1 MSVYFT
7 KSLNKA
13 SQIEDLDNEV
23 KKIIDLDKIN
33 DELNELSNNKA
44 DSQVVLRELE
54 DLKEKIKKIN
64 DSLKNLSGANFQ
76 DGGITSDKITI
87 TDGFIKDAMIEGLSA
102 GKITSGSFDT
112 TKADIVSENGNL
124 IIKDNTIQIRDTSK
138 VRVQIG
144 KDASGD
150 YNMYVW
156 DVNGN
161 LMFNATGITANAIK
175 NKIIRDD
182 MVSDNANIDGKK
194 LNIES
199 LIREV
204 NNSGSTIKAS
214 KINLDNVNQTLEIAF
229 KELST
234 ENDNNKKNISSALT
248 KIEVQQGQIETSISN
263 SKIIKDKQEKLEND
277 YNNTV
282 VTVNSIKNTIGQHTT
297 LINNTTG
304 KVESVESKTNT
315 LEKNLDSVTQ
325 TIQETK
331 KTVADNQNILE
342 KKTSELK
349 QSLDGISASVGTL
362 KETTN
367 IINKSIDSVNN
378 NLSNDIKSNFEKAI
392 TTAENLVLEKSNI
405 AKKYADD
412 VAAAKAELA
421 KQEAIANS
429 DGKIDAEEKAR
440 IQQAQENLNTAI
452 SKADKA
458 KQEAILEANRVAELK
473 KQEAINL
480 ASQDASNKAN
490 NMFNS
495 AKAYTNTEIST
506 VNNNISKATS
516 EINIL
521 KDKIESKVSQSD
533 IDKSISEIK
542 FGGRNLIIDRDKFR
556 FTGSDYG
563 NPDITTPGKII
574 IKNPQNG
581 FNAWVFIKNILSQNV
596 CIEEPYCISI
606 DLKANGTSKN
616 MYISLD
622 YRDSNNTPFYAEKI
636 DINLDENWNRFTIR
650 MKPQHEHVLSEVLF
664 AIGSDRKDC
673 NISEINYKNI
683 KLEKGTLPTADT
695 EAPEDLNSF
704 IVDKIKVVTDKVN
717 IVESTLIQKNN
728 SIEASVKDLNSTTQT
743 ITTNVSNINID
754 LTNKINTNLDAA
766 KNFATT
772 KANNAKQESIKY
784 SDTLGQQLKANAEKY
799 ANDVAIA
806 KSNLAKEEAIAAADG
821 KISEEEKQRIQ
832 QAQENLNTAIA
843 KSNEAEAK
851 AKAHADQVAEQ
862 KKNEALENSKSY
874 TNAQITT
881 VNGNIHNVESNLSI
895 LRDKISTKV
904 SQEDINNSIKNIKF
918 GGRNLALQTQPRE
931 YSAFKGSL
939 NDCQFNNEILLESL
953 SIGDPVTISFK
964 FGYENLVPLSGA
976 KDFAIRIQGSGD
988 VVGWNDGAFPSYD
1001 FTKQINWGN
1010 GKSGEIRVEY
1020 TYVLTSNSKKNKK
1033 WFSNFRNDNISSGK
1047 IKLSEFMVEYG
1058 THRTSYVPAPE
1069 DIEKAIVDSKTEV
1082 TEKINKVSSELNQ
1095 TKDSISASV
1104 KGVQSET
1111 QKITTNIV
1119 NLDKNLT
1126 GKIASNLSDAKNF
1139 ASQIAEQKK
1148 GEAITDARKIPDTRS
1163 TNENPSWYIK
1173 NYPNQTIT
1181 EFKYAQSVKIP
1192 TSGNPYGTLET
1203 KVPWNDASGGYP
1215 TQIFRSNSTPTFQR
1229 HGVNDTSWSD
1239 WEQIENTSGSQA
1251 KVNAGIDAA
1260 KQYTN
1265 AQVSTVNQK
1274 VSSVESGI
1282 NILKDQIKSKV
1293 SQVDIDRTVNS
1304 IQFGDVNMLINA
1316 GNFKDNGVSNHWG
1329 ITNGEKLFI
1338 ENGYLVAKFRNYA
1351 DWGCYIQND
1360 SLKNQPLDPTK
1371 NYTVVV
1377 KLKANKNKIINFNI
1391 CDGNSSNYV
1400 YGKDLDLSTSWKI
1413 FKLTFKPTGVG
1424 NERQFRFITSKGED
1438 FDLHIGF
1445 CKMVEGSIASDSYS
1459 PSPED
1464 VNLLVDTGVRKV
1476 DEKINKVSSELT
1488 QTKDSITASI
1498 NSVQS
1503 KTNTIESNLNG
1514 KANKQEVNDVNSK
1527 VTTIEANLN
1536 GISQRVGSTETQ
1548 TKAITTN
1555 MNNMNSTLV
1564 GKISSSLDE
1573 AKKFAGSVANQK
1585 KSEAI
1590 SAASTDASNKANAAK
1605 EQAIADSKNY
1615 INTQVSTVNQK
1626 ISSTESNLNILKD
1639 KINTKVGQADIDK
1652 SILQVKTDRV
1662 IYARGTGNDY
1672 PGNSYVRVG
1681 SVPISDGQNRG
1692 LRVIALNPSTLKQAF
1707 LQDYDT
1713 FGGGDATN
1721 NNFANKINELNNG
1734 NFIIIVTSQDASYPL
1749 NPTVK
1754 GALEKIGATLF
1765 DNKQGTY
1772 REAYAL
1778 IGKSK
1783 LGRGNG
1789 VEMFIPRTANDK
1801 RFAEVSVKVG
1811 EDGTFIGLNPNNL
1824 GLETTLINTKI
1835 NDVSSSLEQTKNS
1848 ITASIN
1854 SINSK
1859 TSSLESNLNGKAA
1872 KNEVSEVN
1880 NKVSSI
1886 QANVNGITQRV
1897 SNTESKTNSLETIV
1911 NGKATKEEL
1920 TTTNKKVT
1928 DIQANVNGITQRV
1941 SSAES
1946 KINTIDGKVN
1956 NAVTNEKFTEFKQS
1970 VDNFNWTVGQRSNVS
1985 NLLPNSTFEG
1995 GIRGWQCGCEFWSGA
2010 YGGYDLKGRICAA
2023 IRNKNYFN
2031 NEKFLQTYKAYKVK
2045 KNTTYTINF
2054 HYVVEQNVDSM
2065 DAYVILSD
2073 SESCNYVQAIQML
2086 NAKGG
2091 TQSKTFEGKPF
2102 SFKFNTGKHE
2112 YVWLRF
2118 DHNGMKSGSN
2128 VNDWAWIYISEI
2140 GLYEGDV
2147 GQVTWSAK
2155 GGENYSTRFTM
2166 DEVGLQVNY
2175 NDGSYTS
2182 LTKDGFEWYN
2192 AENKFSY
2199 HALTYVAAIGIPA
2212 GNPGRAWVKLPKEFT
2227 KRKDSL
2233 RWTVALRGYYYSTS
2247 GNFFPMHVHCSGGN
2261 EYEENGLIVCPV
2273 EGYCKIQNAQNMT
2286 DKQDRPVNAMII
2298 AIA

>member
-480 ASQDASNKAN
+480 ASQ
-490 NMFNS
+490 
-495 AKAYTNTEIST
+495 
-506 VNNNISKATS
+506 
-516 EINIL
+516 
-521 KDKIESKVSQSD
+521 
-533 IDKSISEIK
+533 
-542 FGGRNLIIDRDKFR
+542 
-556 FTGSDYG
+556 
-563 NPDITTPGKII
+563 
-574 IKNPQNG
+574 
-581 FNAWVFIKNILSQNV
+581 
-596 CIEEPYCISI
+596 
-606 DLKANGTSKN
+606 
-616 MYISLD
+616 
-622 YRDSNNTPFYAEKI
+622 
-636 DINLDENWNRFTIR
+636 
-650 MKPQHEHVLSEVLF
+650 
-664 AIGSDRKDC
+664 
-673 NISEINYKNI
+673 
-683 KLEKGTLPTADT
+683 
-695 EAPEDLNSF
+695 
-704 IVDKIKVVTDKVN
+704 
-717 IVESTLIQKNN
+717 
-728 SIEASVKDLNSTTQT
+728 
-743 ITTNVSNINID
+743 
-754 LTNKINTNLDAA
+754 
-766 KNFATT
+766 
-772 KANNAKQESIKY
+772 
-784 SDTLGQQLKANAEKY
+784 
-799 ANDVAIA
+799 
-806 KSNLAKEEAIAAADG
+806 
-821 KISEEEKQRIQ
+821 
-832 QAQENLNTAIA
+832 
-843 KSNEAEAK
+843 
-851 AKAHADQVAEQ
+851 
-862 KKNEALENSKSY
+862 
-874 TNAQITT
+874 
-881 VNGNIHNVESNLSI
+881 
-895 LRDKISTKV
+895 
-904 SQEDINNSIKNIKF
+904 
-918 GGRNLALQTQPRE
+918 
-931 YSAFKGSL
+931 
-939 NDCQFNNEILLESL
+939 
-953 SIGDPVTISFK
+953 
-964 FGYENLVPLSGA
+964 
-976 KDFAIRIQGSGD
+976 
-988 VVGWNDGAFPSYD
+988 
-1001 FTKQINWGN
+1001 
-1010 GKSGEIRVEY
+1010 
-1020 TYVLTSNSKKNKK
+1020 
-1033 WFSNFRNDNISSGK
+1033 
-1047 IKLSEFMVEYG
+1047 
-1058 THRTSYVPAPE
+1058 
-1069 DIEKAIVDSKTEV
+1069 
-1082 TEKINKVSSELNQ
+1082 
-1095 TKDSISASV
+1095 
-1104 KGVQSET
+1104 
-1111 QKITTNIV
+1111 
-1119 NLDKNLT
+1119 
-1126 GKIASNLSDAKNF
+1126 
-1139 ASQIAEQKK
+1139 
-1148 GEAITDARKIPDTRS
+1148 
-1163 TNENPSWYIK
+1163 
-1173 NYPNQTIT
+1173 
-1181 EFKYAQSVKIP
+1181 
-1192 TSGNPYGTLET
+1192 
-1203 KVPWNDASGGYP
+1203 
-1215 TQIFRSNSTPTFQR
+1215 
-1229 HGVNDTSWSD
+1229 
-1239 WEQIENTSGSQA
+1239 
-1251 KVNAGIDAA
+1251 
-1260 KQYTN
+1260 
-1265 AQVSTVNQK
+1265 
-1274 VSSVESGI
+1274 
-1282 NILKDQIKSKV
+1282 
-1293 SQVDIDRTVNS
+1293 
-1304 IQFGDVNMLINA
+1304 
-1316 GNFKDNGVSNHWG
+1316 
-1329 ITNGEKLFI
+1329 
-1338 ENGYLVAKFRNYA
+1338 
-1351 DWGCYIQND
+1351 
-1360 SLKNQPLDPTK
+1360 
-1371 NYTVVV
+1371 
-1377 KLKANKNKIINFNI
+1377 
-1391 CDGNSSNYV
+1391 
-1400 YGKDLDLSTSWKI
+1400 
-1413 FKLTFKPTGVG
+1413 
-1424 NERQFRFITSKGED
+1424 
-1438 FDLHIGF
+1438 
-1445 CKMVEGSIASDSYS
+1445 
-1459 PSPED
+1459 
-1464 VNLLVDTGVRKV
+1464 
-1476 DEKINKVSSELT
+1476 
-1488 QTKDSITASI
+1488 
-1498 NSVQS
+1498 
-1503 KTNTIESNLNG
+1503 
-1514 KANKQEVNDVNSK
+1514 
-1527 VTTIEANLN
+1527 
-1536 GISQRVGSTETQ
+1536 
-1548 TKAITTN
+1548 
-1555 MNNMNSTLV
+1555 
-1564 GKISSSLDE
+1564 
-1573 AKKFAGSVANQK
+1573 
-1585 KSEAI
+1585 
-1590 SAASTDASNKANAAK
+1590 DASNKANAAK